1 MKART
6 ELVILKL
13 GGSVVTRKEEGR
25 PEVNKEN
32 LSRLS
37 KEIAEAQKEKKF
49 LVVVVHGAG
58 PFGHIP
64 ASEYNLNDGFKGSE
78 QIKGFILT
86 HQSMEKLNYL
96 VVEELQKA
104 GVNAVA
110 FQPSSAGLLKMRKL
124 STFRTDIIQKL
135 LSIGIVPV
143 PYGDVLFDEKI
154 GCAILSGDQLVP
166 YLAEKLSADRIILT
180 ADVAGIFDS
189 DPKKNKEAVLL
200 KEITPKTVNKI
211 KKIGTSVGVDVTGG
225 MEGKLSELM
234 RLAKKGIESEI
245 IDGTKPGLLRRA
257 LLGEKGLGTIIK
269 G

>member
-1 MKART
+1 MKVRT

-13 GGSVVTRKEEGR
+13 GGSVITRKQEGR
-25 PEVNKEN
+25 AEVNTEN

-37 KEIAEAQKEKKF
+37 KEISEAQKEEKF

-64 ASEYNLNDGFKGSE
+64 AKEYNLNDGFKGSD

-86 HQSMEKLNYL
+86 HQSMEKLNYF
-96 VVEELQKA
+96 VVEELQKNK
-104 GVNAVA
+104 VNAVA
-110 FQPSSAGLLKMRKL
+110 FQPSAAGLLKSRKL
-124 STFRTDIIQKL
+124 TSFRTDIIKKL
-135 LSIGIVPV
+135 LSIGLVPV

-166 YLAEKLSADRIILT
+166 YLAEKLKADRIILT
-180 ADVAGIFDS
+180 ADVAGIYDM
-189 DPKKNKEAVLL
+189 DPKKNKDAVLL
-200 KEITPKTVNKI
+200 KEITPKTAGKI
-211 KKIGTSVGVDVTGG
+211 RKIGTSGGVDVTGG

-234 RLAKKGIESEI
+234 RLAKKGVESEI